1 MSAQKQ
7 WDTEEVLAFVHDVR
21 PWRELADSE
30 KADWVRRVR
39 WVRDN
44 VTTGGDRW
52 TLDRLALLFG
62 LTPKG
67 LDSRFTRSASRHVP
81 ADQSGARSPG
91 AQSGDARRFFNNPV
105 VTGERKAEI
114 VADALTDDYVAEQV
128 AYRITGDPDLMARLE
143 SARKRL
149 DRKEKPP
156 VEQSLAD
163 EWQTWLSKLNNIL
176 TQGARLADRTEVEGG
191 EGAIPQVALYAYQMI
206 IEKELDAELRTLL
219 ELEGV
224 H

>member
-1 MSAQKQ
+1 MSTQKQ

-21 PWRELADSE
+21 PWRELSDTE
-30 KADWVRRVR
+30 RVEWVRRVKH
-39 WVRDN
+39 VRDN
-44 VTTGGDRW
+44 VTTDGTKWTNERLAGLFGFARRTLQERLSSPERIKGGGD
-52 TLDRLALLFG
+52 
-62 LTPKG
+62 PKP
-67 LDSRFTRSASRHVP
+67 RSGG
-81 ADQSGARSPG
+81 Q
-91 AQSGDARRFFNNPV
+91 QSGDARRFFNNPV
-105 VTGERKAEI
+105 VTGERKAEV

-128 AYRITGDPDLMARLE
+128 AYRITGDPDLMAQLE

-156 VEQSLAD
+156 AEQSLAD

-176 TQGARLADRTEVEGG
+176 TQGARLADRTEVEGD
-191 EGAIPQVALYAYQMI
+191 EGTIPQVALYAYQMI